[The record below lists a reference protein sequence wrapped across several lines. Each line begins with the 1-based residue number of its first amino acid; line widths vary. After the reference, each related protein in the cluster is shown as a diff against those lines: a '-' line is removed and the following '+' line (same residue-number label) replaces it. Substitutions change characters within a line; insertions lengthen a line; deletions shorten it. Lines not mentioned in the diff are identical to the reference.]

1 MLYYKRVQ
9 RMMTR
14 IVAMILAFGYALSAV
29 AQADSPAVL
38 YDPVFWKDDL
48 KLKHEQLH
56 EIEAVNHE
64 FYERIIETYHETTDD
79 RKALDEVIVQCSI
92 ERSNQIWQI
101 FSPKQR
107 KKWTKIW
114 SERYAGGDG

>member
-1 MLYYKRVQ
+1 MLDYNRV
-9 RMMTR
+9 RKGMMR
-14 IVAMILAFGYALSAV
+14 IVATVLAFGYAFGAV

-38 YDPVFWKDDL
+38 YDPIFWKDDL
-48 KLKHEQLH
+48 KLKHEQLD

-64 FYERIIETYHETTDD
+64 FYERILDTYHETADD
-79 RKALDEVIVQCSI
+79 REALDQAIVQCSI
-92 ERSNQIWQI
+92 ERSNQIWEI

-114 SERYAGGDG
+114 SEEYAGNDG